1 MVGIGSRPSRPLRGS
16 AARRHGRPQ
25 LYRRDPSL
33 FRQRIDNLAAQ
44 QAARELIDPGTGLCD
59 ELCAALGVARSN
71 VSTSLR
77 ELQNWGIIKVVHV
90 LGDRRDHFESMK
102 DVWEMFRLIMDQ
114 RKKREIDPTVELLRA
129 CVDEAERSGSKDKY
143 THQRLTEMK
152 DFFETASSWYSQLAS
167 LPTSGLVKLVK
178 MGERIRKLVG

>member
-1 MVGIGSRPSRPLRGS
+1 MTALTPAQEKFILHWGEMGTRWGLNRTVAQVHALLYVSPKPLN
-16 AARRHGRPQ
+16 A
-25 LYRRDPSL
+25 
-33 FRQRIDNLAAQ
+33 
-44 QAARELIDPGTGLCD
+44 D

-71 VSTSLR
+71 ISASLR

-114 RKKREIDPTVELLRA
+114 RKKREIDPTLDLLRA
-129 CVDEAERSGSKDKY
+129 CVEEAERAGSKDKY
-143 THQRLTEMK
+143 TYQRLAEMR
-152 DFFETASSWYSQLAS
+152 DFFETASGWYSQLAS

-178 MGERIRKLVG
+178 MGEKIRKLVG